1 MFISLVEALIQSF
14 ADKDWSM
21 IPTLIWAI
29 LCSPVTIP
37 LYFILDLFGL
47 MW

>member
-1 MFISLVEALIQSF
+1 M
-14 ADKDWSM
+14 WSELSIWM
-21 IPTLIWAI
+21 KIWVIIWAPI
-29 LCSPVTIP
+29 TIP